1 MNVLIALLTLGLL
14 HAAAQVPD
22 HDKESA
28 MSAPTRSARTYVWHR
43 EMDAGS
49 HEHAVVFS
57 EGHRLRIEGRIL
69 AVDAGTPIEVHYALQ
84 TDAEGISQSLQL
96 RLADADGERRL
107 SLWHDGQGNWWRD
120 GEPALEL
127 AGCLDID
134 LGLSPSTNALPLARL
149 RRSHTREA
157 EVRAAWVRFPGLR
170 VEPAV
175 QAYRQLDDTQWRY
188 LNVASGF
195 SAELEV
201 DDWSLPRH
209 YAGIWRLIGRH
220 DGPVEL
226 AGQGFSDALV
236 ATAPHQS
243 LGQVSDDFSWLV
255 GGWQAE
261 VRDFDA
267 DGGTRNGVGEWWFSW
282 VLEGRAMQDV
292 WISPPRAARGDT
304 PQGATAALSASS
316 NRYGTT
322 LRTFEHA
329 GGRWRIRWTNPVSGA
344 ENQLEGGRKNDRI
357 VLLGEIDGGLHRW
370 QFIDISDDRFTWQ
383 GYQLQ
388 ADGEH
393 WALTAQFDLRRIR

>member
-1 MNVLIALLTLGLL
+1 MNVLIALLTLGLVQ
-14 HAAAQVPD
+14 AEGRASEN
-22 HDKESA
+22 DKESA
-28 MSAPTRSARTYVWHR
+28 MSTPTLSARTYVWHR

-49 HEHAVVFS
+49 HEHAVVVR

-69 AVDAGTPIEVHYALQ
+69 AVDAGAPTEVHYALQ

-96 RLADADGERRL
+96 RQADAEGERRL

-127 AGCLDID
+127 EGCTDID

-149 RRSHTREA
+149 RRAHTREA
-157 EVRAAWVRFPGLR
+157 EIRAAWVRFPGLR

-175 QAYRQLDDTQWRY
+175 QAYRQLDDIHWQY

-195 SAELEV
+195 SAELEL

-220 DGPVEL
+220 ERPVEL
-226 AGQGFSDALV
+226 VGQGFADALV
-236 ATAPHQS
+236 AAGPHAS
-243 LGQVSDDFSWLV
+243 LGQASDDLAWLV

-267 DGGTRNGVGEWWFSW
+267 DGGTRTGVGEWWFAW

-292 WISPPRAARGDT
+292 WISPPRTARGGT
-304 PQGATAALSASS
+304 SQGTTAAIGASS

-329 GGRWRIRWTNPVSGA
+329 RGRWRIRWTNPVSGA
-344 ENQLEGGRKNDRI
+344 ENQLEGRRKNDRI
-357 VLLGEIDGGLHRW
+357 VLLGEIDGVLHRW
-370 QFIDISDDRFTWQ
+370 QFIDIRDDSFTWQ